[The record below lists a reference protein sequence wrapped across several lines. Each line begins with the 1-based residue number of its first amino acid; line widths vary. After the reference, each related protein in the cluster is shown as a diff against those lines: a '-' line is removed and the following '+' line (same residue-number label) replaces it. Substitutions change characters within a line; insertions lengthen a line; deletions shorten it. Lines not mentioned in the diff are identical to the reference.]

1 MKNLHLISFKTCGG
15 YIVYNGIH
23 QWTTF
28 RSGAEPLTD
37 DLNEALQNIKLI
49 TGVENVV
56 LIQKDGLP
64 VASAGVWFSKEEVF
78 AVASSTCAIFGVAGL
93 IHGRFKYLLMESETS
108 KVFLASLPNNPD
120 YFLTITTAPRVNLA
134 ALFIEM
140 RDSMSRVSYLLRQ
153 HVDGRLPPLRSY
165 SVEET
170 QQVLSGFAV
179 ADGNAPTYS
188 TSRSMISL
196 DRSQALALRSILRQ
210 LHDSIPNIESVFLSL
225 SGGVRVSLEGFT
237 NDRLAAMS
245 FALHDASE
253 RVVRTLRNSSLQT
266 VLCETEDT
274 RHFIYAVPNG
284 VFSLWVKRDSQKLGL
299 MRLLLKHYIAETQR
313 VLSSAAVTRPA
324 LPQDLRELILSERP
338 KRDILV
344 ARKRT

>member
-1 MKNLHLISFKTCGG
+1 LSD
-15 YIVYNGIH
+15 
-23 QWTTF
+23 
-28 RSGAEPLTD
+28 ELT
-37 DLNEALQNIKLI
+37 ETLQNVKAI

-78 AVASSTCAIFGVAGL
+78 AVASSTCAIFGVAKL
-93 IHGRFKYLLMESETS
+93 IHGDFNYLLMESDTS
-108 KVFLASLPNNPD
+108 KVFLASLPNDPD
-120 YFLTITTAPRVNLA
+120 YFLTVTTAPRVNLA

-140 RDSMSRVSYLLRQ
+140 KDSLSRLTFLLRE

-165 SVEET
+165 SRDET
-170 QQVLSGFAV
+170 KQVLQGFAV
-179 ADGNAPTYS
+179 AEGRDTTYGV
-188 TSRSMISL
+188 SRSMISL
-196 DRSQALALRSILRQ
+196 DRSQALSLRALLRQ
-210 LHDSIPNIESVFLSL
+210 VHDCIPSIGSVFLSL

-245 FALHDASE
+245 FALHDASD

-284 VFSLWVKRDSQKLGL
+284 VFSLWVDKDSQKLGL
-299 MRLLLKHYIAETQR
+299 MRLLLKHYIEEIRR
-313 VLSSAAVTRPA
+313 VLAAAAAVKPAVPDDLKELLLSGGSDGGLMLTRR
-324 LPQDLRELILSERP
+324 REP
-338 KRDILV
+338 
-344 ARKRT
+344 

>member
-1 MKNLHLISFKTCGG
+1 MTE
-15 YIVYNGIH
+15 
-23 QWTTF
+23 T
-28 RSGAEPLTD
+28 
-37 DLNEALQNIKLI
+37 LQNIKTI

-78 AVASSTCAIFGVAGL
+78 AVASSTCAIFGVAKL
-93 IHGRFKYLLMESETS
+93 IHGDFNYLLMESETS
-108 KVFLASLPNNPD
+108 KVFLASLPNDPD
-120 YFLTITTAPRVNLA
+120 YFLTVTTAPRVNLA

-140 RDSMSRVSYLLRQ
+140 KDNLSRLSYMLRQ

-165 SVEET
+165 SSDET
-170 QQVLSGFAV
+170 SRVLEGFAV
-179 ADGNAPTYS
+179 AEGRDTTYGI
-188 TSRSMISL
+188 SRSVISL
-196 DRSQALALRSILRQ
+196 DRSQALSLRALLRQ
-210 LHDSIPNIESVFLSL
+210 VHDSIPGIGSVFLSL

-266 VLCETEDT
+266 VLCETGTT

-284 VFSLWVKRDSQKLGL
+284 VFSLWVDKDSQKLGL
-299 MRLLLKHYIAETQR
+299 MRLLLKHYIEETRR
-313 VLSSAAVTRPA
+313 VLSSVSMVKPAVPDDLKELLLAGSSDRGLLMTR
-324 LPQDLRELILSERP
+324 
-338 KRDILV
+338 RD
-344 ARKRT
+344 K

>member
-1 MKNLHLISFKTCGG
+1 LSD
-15 YIVYNGIH
+15 
-23 QWTTF
+23 
-28 RSGAEPLTD
+28 ELT
-37 DLNEALQNIKLI
+37 ETLQNIKAI

-64 VASAGVWFSKEEVF
+64 VASAGVWFSKDEVF
-78 AVASSTCAIFGVAGL
+78 AVASSTCAIFGVAKL
-93 IHGRFKYLLMESETS
+93 IHGDFGYLLMESDTS
-108 KVFLASLPNNPD
+108 KVFLASLPNDPD
-120 YFLTITTAPRVNLA
+120 YFLTVTTAPRVNLA

-140 RDSMSRVSYLLRQ
+140 KDNLSRLSFLLRQ

-165 SVEET
+165 SLDET
-170 QQVLSGFAV
+170 QKVLQGFAV
-179 ADGNAPTYS
+179 AEGRDTSYGI
-188 TSRSMISL
+188 SRSMISL
-196 DRSQALALRSILRQ
+196 DRSQALSLRALLRQ
-210 LHDSIPNIESVFLSL
+210 VHDCIPNIGSVFLSL

-284 VFSLWVKRDSQKLGL
+284 VFSLWVDKDSQKLGL
-299 MRLLLKHYIAETQR
+299 MRLLLKHYIEEIRR
-313 VLSSAAVTRPA
+313 VLAAASAVKPAVPDDLKELLLSGGSDGGLMLTR
-324 LPQDLRELILSERP
+324 REP
-338 KRDILV
+338 
-344 ARKRT
+344 

>member
-1 MKNLHLISFKTCGG
+1 LSD
-15 YIVYNGIH
+15 
-23 QWTTF
+23 
-28 RSGAEPLTD
+28 ELT
-37 DLNEALQNIKLI
+37 ETLQNIKTI

-78 AVASSTCAIFGVAGL
+78 AVASSTCAIFGVAKL
-93 IHGRFKYLLMESETS
+93 IHGDFNYLLMESETS
-108 KVFLASLPNNPD
+108 KVFLASLPNDPD
-120 YFLTITTAPRVNLA
+120 YFLTVTTAPRVNLA

-140 RDSMSRVSYLLRQ
+140 KDNLSRLSYMLRQ

-165 SVEET
+165 STDET
-170 QQVLSGFAV
+170 SRVLEGFAV
-179 ADGNAPTYS
+179 AEGRDTTYGI
-188 TSRSMISL
+188 SRSVISL
-196 DRSQALALRSILRQ
+196 DRSQALSLRALLRQ
-210 LHDSIPNIESVFLSL
+210 VHDSIPGIGSVFLSL

-266 VLCETEDT
+266 VLCETGTT

-284 VFSLWVKRDSQKLGL
+284 VFSLWVDKDSQKLGL
-299 MRLLLKHYIAETQR
+299 MRLLLKHYIEETRR
-313 VLSSAAVTRPA
+313 VLSSVSMVKPAVPDDLKELLLAGSSDRGLLMTR
-324 LPQDLRELILSERP
+324 
-338 KRDILV
+338 RD
-344 ARKRT
+344 K

>member
-1 MKNLHLISFKTCGG
+1 MSD
-15 YIVYNGIH
+15 
-23 QWTTF
+23 
-28 RSGAEPLTD
+28 ELT
-37 DLNEALQNIKLI
+37 ETLQNIKTI

-78 AVASSTCAIFGVAGL
+78 AVASSTCAIFGVAKL
-93 IHGRFKYLLMESETS
+93 IHGDFNYLLMESDTS
-108 KVFLASLPNNPD
+108 KVFLASLPHDPD

-140 RDSMSRVSYLLRQ
+140 KDSLSRLSFLLKQ
-153 HVDGRLPPLRSY
+153 HIDGRLPPLRSY
-165 SVEET
+165 SSDET
-170 QQVLSGFAV
+170 HRVLEGFAV
-179 ADGNAPTYS
+179 AEGHDTTYGM
-188 TSRSMISL
+188 SRSVISL
-196 DRSQALALRSILRQ
+196 DRSQALSLRALLRQ
-210 LHDSIPNIESVFLSL
+210 VHDCIPNIGSVFLSL

-266 VLCETEDT
+266 VLCETNNT

-284 VFSLWVKRDSQKLGL
+284 VFSLWVDKDSQKLGL
-299 MRLLLKHYIAETQR
+299 MRLLLKHYIDEIR
-313 VLSSAAVTRPA
+313 HVLASVSMIKPAVPD
-324 LPQDLRELILSERP
+324 DLKELLLAGGSDRGLIIAR
-338 KRDILV
+338 RD
-344 ARKRT
+344 R

>member
-1 MKNLHLISFKTCGG
+1 LSD
-15 YIVYNGIH
+15 
-23 QWTTF
+23 
-28 RSGAEPLTD
+28 ELT
-37 DLNEALQNIKLI
+37 ETLQNIKTI

-78 AVASSTCAIFGVAGL
+78 AVASSTCAIFGVAKL
-93 IHGRFKYLLMESETS
+93 IHGDFNYLLMESDTS
-108 KVFLASLPNNPD
+108 KVFLASLPNDPD
-120 YFLTITTAPRVNLA
+120 YFLTVTTAPRVNLA

-140 RDSMSRVSYLLRQ
+140 KDSLSRLSYLLRQ

-165 SVEET
+165 SSDET
-170 QQVLSGFAV
+170 SRVLEGFAV
-179 ADGNAPTYS
+179 AEGRDTTYGL
-188 TSRSMISL
+188 SRSVISL
-196 DRSQALALRSILRQ
+196 DRSQALSLRAILRQ
-210 LHDSIPNIESVFLSL
+210 VHDSIPNIGSVFLSL

-266 VLCETEDT
+266 VLCETNET

-284 VFSLWVKRDSQKLGL
+284 VFSLWVDKDSQKLGL
-299 MRLLLKHYIAETQR
+299 MRLLLKHYIDETRR
-313 VLSSAAVTRPA
+313 VLSTVSMVKPAVPDDLKELLLSGSSDGGLLMTR
-324 LPQDLRELILSERP
+324 
-338 KRDILV
+338 RD
-344 ARKRT
+344 K

>member
-1 MKNLHLISFKTCGG
+1 LSD
-15 YIVYNGIH
+15 
-23 QWTTF
+23 
-28 RSGAEPLTD
+28 ELTD
-37 DLNEALQNIKLI
+37 TLQNIKMI

-78 AVASSTCAIFGVAGL
+78 AVASSTCAIFGVAKL
-93 IHGRFKYLLMESETS
+93 IHGDFKYLLMESETS
-108 KVFLASLPNNPD
+108 KVFLASLPNDPD
-120 YFLTITTAPRVNLA
+120 YFLTVTTAPRVNLA

-140 RDSMSRVSYLLRQ
+140 KENLSRLSYLLRQ

-165 SVEET
+165 STDET
-170 QQVLSGFAV
+170 SRVLEGFAV
-179 ADGNAPTYS
+179 AEGRDTTYGI
-188 TSRSMISL
+188 SRSVISL
-196 DRSQALALRSILRQ
+196 DRSQALSLRALLRQ
-210 LHDSIPNIESVFLSL
+210 VHDSIPNIGSVFLSL

-266 VLCETEDT
+266 VLCETEST

-284 VFSLWVKRDSQKLGL
+284 VFSLWVDKDSQKLGL
-299 MRLLLKHYIAETQR
+299 MRLLLKHYIEEIRR
-313 VLSSAAVTRPA
+313 VLSSVSMVKPAVPDERKELLLAGSSDKGLLMTR
-324 LPQDLRELILSERP
+324 
-338 KRDILV
+338 RD
-344 ARKRT
+344 K

>member
-1 MKNLHLISFKTCGG
+1 MTD
-15 YIVYNGIH
+15 
-23 QWTTF
+23 
-28 RSGAEPLTD
+28 ELT
-37 DLNEALQNIKLI
+37 ETLQNIKMI

-78 AVASSTCAIFGVAGL
+78 AVASSTCAIYGVARL
-93 IHGRFKYLLMESETS
+93 VHGDFNYLLMESETS
-108 KVFLASLPNNPD
+108 KVFLASLPNDTD
-120 YFLTITTAPRVNLA
+120 YFLTVTTAPRVNLA

-140 RDSMSRVSYLLRQ
+140 RDSLSRVSFILRQ

-165 SVEET
+165 SSDET
-170 QQVLSGFAV
+170 QQVLRGFAV
-179 ADGNAPTYS
+179 AEGQDTKYTA
-188 TSRSMISL
+188 SRSMMSL
-196 DRSQALALRSILRQ
+196 DRSQALALRALLRQ
-210 LHDSIPNIESVFLSL
+210 VHDSIPNTGSVFLSL

-266 VLCETEDT
+266 VLCETEAT

-284 VFSLWVKRDSQKLGL
+284 VFSLWVDRSSQKLGL
-299 MRLLLKHYIAETQR
+299 MRLLLKHYIEEIRRILHACQ
-313 VLSSAAVTRPA
+313 AMKPAVPE
-324 LPQDLRELILSERP
+324 DLKDLLLGGGEGSLIL
-338 KRDILV
+338 
-344 ARKRT
+344 ARREP

>member
-1 MKNLHLISFKTCGG
+1 MSD
-15 YIVYNGIH
+15 
-23 QWTTF
+23 
-28 RSGAEPLTD
+28 ELTD
-37 DLNEALQNIKLI
+37 TLQNIKMI

-78 AVASSTCAIFGVAGL
+78 AVASSTCAIFGVAKL
-93 IHGRFKYLLMESETS
+93 IHGDFKYLLMESETS
-108 KVFLASLPNNPD
+108 KVFLASLPNDPD

-140 RDSMSRVSYLLRQ
+140 KESLSRLSYLLRQ

-165 SVEET
+165 STDET
-170 QQVLSGFAV
+170 SRVLEGFAV
-179 ADGNAPTYS
+179 AEGRDTTYGI
-188 TSRSMISL
+188 SRSVISL
-196 DRSQALALRSILRQ
+196 DRSQALSLRALLRQ
-210 LHDSIPNIESVFLSL
+210 VHDSIPNIGSVFLSL

-266 VLCETEDT
+266 VLCETETT

-284 VFSLWVKRDSQKLGL
+284 VFSLWVDKDSQKLGL
-299 MRLLLKHYIAETQR
+299 MRLLLKHYIDETRR
-313 VLSSAAVTRPA
+313 VLSTVSMVKPAVPDDLKELLLAGSSDKGLLMTR
-324 LPQDLRELILSERP
+324 
-338 KRDILV
+338 RD
-344 ARKRT
+344 K

>member
-1 MKNLHLISFKTCGG
+1 M
-15 YIVYNGIH
+15 
-23 QWTTF
+23 
-28 RSGAEPLTD
+28 
-37 DLNEALQNIKLI
+37 I

-78 AVASSTCAIFGVAGL
+78 AVASSTCAIFGVAKL
-93 IHGRFKYLLMESETS
+93 IHGEFKYLLMESETS
-108 KVFLASLPNNPD
+108 KVFLASLPNDPD
-120 YFLTITTAPRVNLA
+120 YFLTVTTAPRVNLA

-140 RDSMSRVSYLLRQ
+140 RENLSRLSYLLRQ

-165 SVEET
+165 SSDET
-170 QQVLSGFAV
+170 SRVLQGFAV
-179 ADGNAPTYS
+179 AEGRDTTYGI
-188 TSRSMISL
+188 SRSVISL
-196 DRSQALALRSILRQ
+196 DRSQALSLRALLRQ
-210 LHDSIPNIESVFLSL
+210 VHDSIPNIGSVFLSL

-266 VLCETEDT
+266 VMCETDTT

-284 VFSLWVKRDSQKLGL
+284 VFSLWVDKDSQKLGL
-299 MRLLLKHYIAETQR
+299 MRLLLKHYIEEIRR
-313 VLSSAAVTRPA
+313 VLSSVSMVKPAVPDDLKELLLSGSSDKGLLMTR
-324 LPQDLRELILSERP
+324 
-338 KRDILV
+338 RD
-344 ARKRT
+344 K

>member
-1 MKNLHLISFKTCGG
+1 
-15 YIVYNGIH
+15 
-23 QWTTF
+23 
-28 RSGAEPLTD
+28 LTE
-37 DLNEALQNIKLI
+37 DLNEALQNIKTI

-78 AVASSTCAIFGVAGL
+78 AVASSTCAIFGVGRL
-93 IHGRFKYLLMESETS
+93 IHGDFKYLLMESETS

-140 RDSMSRVSYLLRQ
+140 KDSMFRISFLLKQ
-153 HVDGRLPPLRSY
+153 HIDGRLPPLRSY
-165 SVEET
+165 SQEET
-170 QQVLSGFAV
+170 QRVLNGFAV
-179 ADGNAPTYS
+179 ADGVSQTYS
-188 TSRSMISL
+188 TSRSIISL

-210 LHDSIPNIESVFLSL
+210 IHDSIPNIESVFLSL
-225 SGGVRVSLEGFT
+225 SGGVRVSLDGFT

-253 RVVRTLRNSSLQT
+253 RVVRTLRHSSLQA
-266 VLCETEDT
+266 VLCETENT
-274 RHFIYAVPNG
+274 RHFIYAIPNG
-284 VFSLWVKRDSQKLGL
+284 VFSLWVKRDTQKLGL
-299 MRLLLKHYIAETQR
+299 MRLLLKHYITETQR
-313 VLSSAAVTRPA
+313 LLSAASVTQPA

-338 KRDILV
+338 KKDFLL
-344 ARKRT
+344 ARRSA